1 MPPRIYIIAMNLLRF
16 MLMKFAVPVP
26 DITKYHRFLF
36 IGPHP
41 DDIEIGAGA
50 TAARLAAEGKSV
62 CFLIC
67 TDGRYGDGFT
77 ELRGDALVACRKQES
92 IASAATLGVKDVRFL
107 NLSDG
112 GFYEMDALIHGI
124 AGVVGDFQ
132 PEVIFAPDPSVT
144 SECHQD
150 HLNVG
155 LAARRIACFAPY
167 AHIME
172 HYDACNADVQALA
185 YYFTAKG
192 NCFVGTKGYKD
203 KQLASIFA
211 CHQSQFPENGKEGK
225 SIGLYLKLRSI
236 YYGIKSFRGSAE
248 VFRVLGQTHIHCF
261 PEGGN

>member
-1 MPPRIYIIAMNLLRF
+1 MNMLRF
-16 MLMKFAVPVP
+16 LLMKFAVPVP
-26 DITKYHRFLF
+26 DITKYDRFLF

-77 ELRGDALVACRKQES
+77 ELRGDALVDCRKRES
-92 IASAATLGVKDVRFL
+92 LESAKMLGVKDVRFL
-107 NLSDG
+107 GLSDG
-112 GFYEMDALIHGI
+112 GFYETDALIRGI
-124 AGVVGDFQ
+124 AEVVGDFR
-132 PEVIFAPDPSVT
+132 PEVIFAPDPCVT

-155 LAARRIACFAPY
+155 MTARKIACFAPY

-172 HYDACNADVQALA
+172 HYGAHHADVKALA

-192 NCFVGTKGYKD
+192 NCFVGTSGYRD
-203 KQLASIFA
+203 KQLASIFD
-211 CHQSQFPENGKEGK
+211 CHQSQFPSDGAEGK
-225 SIGLYLKLRSI
+225 SIALYLKFRSI

-248 VFRVLGQTHIHCF
+248 AFRVLGQTHMHCF